1 MTSIRGLLKWGIA
14 AAIAFAVGILPSCA
28 TMGGGMRY
36 DLLPNFSTAIAE
48 WST

>member
-1 MTSIRGLLKWGIA
+1 MRSIRRLSKWGVA
-14 AAIAFAVGILPSCA
+14 VAIAYAVGILPSCA

>member
-1 MTSIRGLLKWGIA
+1 MISIRRLSKW
-14 AAIAFAVGILPSCA
+14 AIAVAIAYAVGILPSCA

-36 DLLPNFSTAIAE
+36 DLLPNFSTAIAD